1 MRRRLRDRE
10 FAVIGLGR
18 FGSGVALTLESH
30 DYRVLG
36 IDYNAEIV
44 QRLSDRITHVAV
56 LDATD
61 EEALKEVDIT
71 SFDTVIVAIG
81 DNFESNLLTTV
92 ALKSLGVRH
101 VICKAPTRR
110 QQQILLKVGADQ
122 VIQPEF
128 DAGRRLAEELST
140 PTILEKLALGPDHS
154 MAELVVPSSLT
165 YQSLAQIDL
174 RSKYGVS
181 VLLVKRGDRLEVSPP
196 ADFIL
201 QPDDLLVVLGSNERI
216 QAFCNYE

>member
-36 IDYNAEIV
+36 IDHNAEIV

-71 SFDTVIVAIG
+71 SFDTVVVAIG

-140 PTILEKLALGPDHS
+140 PTILEKLAVGPDHS
-154 MAELVVPSSLT
+154 MAELMVPSSMT

-174 RSKYGVS
+174 RSKHGVS
-181 VLLVKRGDRLEVSPP
+181 VMLVKRGEYLEVSPP

-201 QPDDLLVVLGSNERI
+201 QPDDLLVVLGNNERI
-216 QAFCNYE
+216 QTFCNYE